1 MQRRRH
7 LAFCVSAFLL
17 TTVLGPMLLAG
28 APAGKGIPDAK
39 AQAKVEALLQELFK
53 EDYAKAAQD
62 PVARVR
68 LANTFLTEG
77 RETDDDRAGR
87 YVLFRG
93 ARDLAAR
100 AGDAPVAFQAIE
112 DLAKDFG
119 LTPSDVFQMKINA
132 LMTAS
137 KAVASP
143 DAYYTVVDSAL
154 VLLEDALA
162 ADNFEAAQHLADTAK
177 AAAVKLRNVPL
188 VYSVVKRQDEVA
200 RLQKEYEHWKPF
212 AETLAKN
219 PKDPKANTEMG
230 KYQAFRKGNWDV
242 GLVLLS
248 RGDHEGLRYLATME
262 LKHPEAA
269 GAQLALAKGWE
280 FAADQAPE
288 ERNTQILLRAYYWSQ
303 QAMPQLEGKAQRD
316 VEKRMLAI
324 IERVPPEFRVGEIVE
339 EYRRYDGNTGPV
351 YGVAFSPDGRKAVFG
366 GADNVLHLWDTK

>member
-1 MQRRRH
+1 MTIPRAVSPFAASCPPHKMLDSPRREPESNTMLARASRPACSALRERNLRPSMQRRRH

-87 YVLFRG
+87 YVLFRE

-119 LTPSDVFQMKINA
+119 LTPSDVFQMKTNA

-154 VLLEDALA
+154 
-162 ADNFEAAQHLADTAK
+162 
-177 AAAVKLRNVPL
+177 
-188 VYSVVKRQDEVA
+188 
-200 RLQKEYEHWKPF
+200 
-212 AETLAKN
+212 
-219 PKDPKANTEMG
+219 
-230 KYQAFRKGNWDV
+230 
-242 GLVLLS
+242 
-248 RGDHEGLRYLATME
+248 
-262 LKHPEAA
+262 
-269 GAQLALAKGWE
+269 
-280 FAADQAPE
+280 
-288 ERNTQILLRAYYWSQ
+288 
-303 QAMPQLEGKAQRD
+303 
-316 VEKRMLAI
+316 
-324 IERVPPEFRVGEIVE
+324 
-339 EYRRYDGNTGPV
+339 
-351 YGVAFSPDGRKAVFG
+351 
-366 GADNVLHLWDTK
+366 